1 MVLSV
6 LSSRRQGI
14 HGEQQDETFVVPYPY
29 PFLPE
34 TKNFAGDQF
43 QKDAK
48 LWLSPPDPST
58 NHDFVWKAHHE
69 GTAAWF
75 FESDV
80 FASWK
85 SAGSLLWIHG
95 KRTFPNHEGAL
106 ALMDSYSG
114 LREKYSPVCSIINLC
129 VRDDSYSRLVQ

>member
-14 HGEQQDETFVVPYPY
+14 HGDQQDETFVVPYLY

-34 TKNFAGDQF
+34 TKYFAGDQF

-58 NHDFVWKAHHE
+58 NHDLVWKAHHE

-80 FASWK
+80 LASWK

-95 KRTFPNHEGAL
+95 KRTYPNHERAL

-114 LREKYSPVCSIINLC
+114 LREKYSPVCSILIC
-129 VRDDSYSRLVQ
+129 VFEMIHIAN